1 MTCPVCGQDDSDEF
15 AYRVT
20 FHYSSGTVKNKKK
33 LPFSHHIRKDSKK
46 DHYSFQCANNV
57 VEELVPKLPIKFRAC
72 INAASNV
79 YNIQD

>member
-1 MTCPVCGQDDSDEF
+1 MKCPVCGEDDSDEF

-20 FHYSSGTVKNKKK
+20 FHYSSGTVKDKKNCLFPTTLEK
-33 LPFSHHIRKDSKK
+33 ILRKTITV
-46 DHYSFQCANNV
+46 FCANDV